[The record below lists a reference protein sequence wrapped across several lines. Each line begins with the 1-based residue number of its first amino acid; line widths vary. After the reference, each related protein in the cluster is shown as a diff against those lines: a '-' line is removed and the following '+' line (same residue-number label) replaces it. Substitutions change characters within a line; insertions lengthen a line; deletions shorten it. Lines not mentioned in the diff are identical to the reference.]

1 MATLEFASAGM
12 LSPTSGRLGYA
23 PPEDTYAGTRK
34 SRGSKM
40 NPFEGEMLN
49 VTWQEEDFNVP
60 LPAEVNTALEWSATE
75 IKLPK
80 IAHMNL
86 TYGEFVAGQSQILSC
101 WLTPNSSWTRTV
113 RM

>member
-1 MATLEFASAGM
+1 
-12 LSPTSGRLGYA
+12 
-23 PPEDTYAGTRK
+23 
-34 SRGSKM
+34 M